1 MAENFET
8 AFTESVDKLT
18 AFLTE
23 KRVFMSDLISFE
35 CLKEEDK
42 SYIEGCL
49 TKRGIER
56 IQERAQVTIKR
67 IKEINTQKNF
77 SLYLLNA
84 DKKLAYEVFPYLK
97 EKNQKGFIR
106 KGEF

>member
-8 AFTESVDKLT
+8 AFTKNVDKLT
-18 AFLTE
+18 EFLTK
-23 KRVFMSDLISFE
+23 KRVFMSDLNSFG

-42 SYIEGCL
+42 SDIEGCL

-84 DKKLAYEVFPYLK
+84 DKKLAYEVFPFL
-97 EKNQKGFIR
+97 EKMIQKGLIR